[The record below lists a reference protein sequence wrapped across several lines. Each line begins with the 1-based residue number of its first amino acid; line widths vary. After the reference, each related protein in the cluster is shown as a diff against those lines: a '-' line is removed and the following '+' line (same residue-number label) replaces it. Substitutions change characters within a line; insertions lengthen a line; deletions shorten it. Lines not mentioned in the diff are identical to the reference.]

1 MKVDTPIQKE
11 CKPLSQEAQK
21 LHRVADQLNWVST

>member
-11 CKPLSQEAQK
+11 RKLLSQEAQQ
-21 LHRVADQLNWVST
+21 LHRVADQLN